1 MFSLL
6 IMVIARDS
14 PLSWSFSGGVSWQK
28 KVDLVAERQG
38 FLWSGQRSWSL
49 TSNTPRFAEINTPFQ
64 MWMFHDFFLE
74 TMSRSSDAS
83 KDSPIQ
89 QRFLQSQKRDL
100 ITFHRFVTVNHNS
113 SLNDHTVSR
122 QRAGWL
128 RQLGNSPKTWC
139 SDASLEHCHF

>member
-1 MFSLL
+1 MFPLL
-6 IMVIARDS
+6 IMVILRDFFHCHG
-14 PLSWSFSGGVSWQK
+14 SFQGGILTKK

-74 TMSRSSDAS
+74 IMSRSSEAS

-89 QRFLQSQKRDL
+89 QRFLQSQKGPHHL
-100 ITFHRFVTVNHNS
+100 HRFVTVNHNS
-113 SLNDHTVSR
+113 SLNDHRVSR